1 VVVISLTPSSGLC
14 NSGDCDEHAQ
24 GGGELKY
31 VRDLN
36 QFQLSKPFNALVEI
50 VLEQMKSSMKLNLK
64 VCTD

>member
-1 VVVISLTPSSGLC
+1 VVVVSLTPSSGLS

-24 GGGELKY
+24 GGDELKY

-36 QFQLSKPFNALVEI
+36 QFKLSTGEKRISVNE
-50 VLEQMKSSMKLNLK
+50 MKYEVDFK